1 MCTDSEIDK
10 NFNVIG
16 DPTENAIVSKALEY
30 GINKDK
36 LCLNMQRINEIP
48 FDSERKLMS
57 TIHSNGNMYRIITKG
72 ALDVLLNRCTK
83 IYKNGDVKRITELD
97 KKEILDKNAMMA
109 DKALRVL
116 GVAFLDIDILP
127 KEINTKTIENNLI
140 FVRTNR
146 NDRSS
151 KRGSKKCN

>member
-1 MCTDSEIDK
+1 MCTDSEID
-10 NFNVIG
+10 NNLEVIG
-16 DPTENAIVSKALEY
+16 ESTENAIVSKALEY

-36 LCLNMQRINEIP
+36 LYSNMQRINEIP

-57 TIHSNGNMYRIITKG
+57 TIHKNGNRYRIITKG
-72 ALDVLLNRCTK
+72 ALDVLLNRCKK
-83 IYKNGDVKRITELD
+83 IYKNGDVKTITQLD
-97 KKEILDKNAMMA
+97 KKEILEKNSNMA
-109 DKALRVL
+109 NKALRVL

-127 KEINTKTIENNLI
+127 KEIDTKTIENNLI

-151 KRGSKKCN
+151 KRRGKKCD

>member
-1 MCTDSEIDK
+1 
-10 NFNVIG
+10 
-16 DPTENAIVSKALEY
+16 
-30 GINKDK
+30 
-36 LCLNMQRINEIP
+36 MQRINEIP

-57 TIHSNGNMYRIITKG
+57 TIHKNGNCYRIITKG

-83 IYKNGDVKRITELD
+83 IYKSGDIKSITELD
-97 KKEILDKNAMMA
+97 KKEILYKNSNMA

-116 GVAFLDIDILP
+116 CIAYLDVDILP
-127 KEINTKTIENNLI
+127 KEIDTNTIENNLI

-151 KRGSKKCN
+151 TRRSKKRN